1 MNYTPHTDGDVRRM
15 LDTIGVPDVEAL
27 FSPVPEALRL
37 KEGLALPDGI
47 SEMEAVARV
56 RDLALGIREKA
67 PALSFVGG
75 GAYDHFVPAVV
86 DTVISRSEFYTAY
99 TPYQPE
105 VSQGTLRA
113 IFEFQT
119 MVCELT
125 GMDVANASM
134 YDGAS
139 ALAEA
144 VLMAVRLNGG
154 KRVLLPGS
162 LHPHYRSV
170 VETYVRGIELELVD
184 VPWTEE
190 GTIDLDVLESE
201 LDDDTTAVVVQNPN
215 FLGVLEP
222 LEELGRLVGPA
233 KACLVAAVNP
243 IALGIIRPPGDFGA
257 DIVVGDGQ
265 PLGIPVSFGG
275 PYVGFFATRDAH
287 VRKMPGR
294 VCGQT
299 VDVDG
304 KRGFV
309 LTLQTREQHIRRDRA
324 TSNICTNQTL
334 CATAATV
341 FLAALGPEGLREVG
355 MLNWNLSHEA
365 AKRLASLPGNRLRFT
380 GPTFN
385 EFVIEAQCKAASV
398 LDGLRQ
404 QGISGG
410 VDLGRY
416 HPELDRCV
424 LVCVTETKQSKD
436 IDRLVEAWEAAV

>member
-1 MNYTPHTDGDVRRM
+1 
-15 LDTIGVPDVEAL
+15 
-27 FSPVPEALRL
+27 
-37 KEGLALPDGI
+37 
-47 SEMEAVARV
+47 
-56 RDLALGIREKA
+56 
-67 PALSFVGG
+67 
-75 GAYDHFVPAVV
+75 
-86 DTVISRSEFYTAY
+86 
-99 TPYQPE
+99 
-105 VSQGTLRA
+105 
-113 IFEFQT
+113 

-154 KRVLLPGS
+154 RRVLLPRS

-170 VETYVRGIELELVD
+170 VATYVRGIELELVD
-184 VPWTEE
+184 VPWTES
-190 GTIDLDVLESE
+190 GALDLDVLESE
-201 LDDDTTAVVVQNPN
+201 LDDATAAIVVQNPN
-215 FLGVLEP
+215 FLGTLEP
-222 LEELGRLVGPA
+222 LEALGRIAGDS

-243 IALGIIRPPGDFGA
+243 ITLGVIRPPGDFGA

-265 PLGIPVSFGG
+265 PLGIPLSFGG

-299 VDVDG
+299 RDVDG
-304 KRGFV
+304 NRGFV

-341 FLAALGPEGLREVG
+341 YLAALGPEGLREVG
-355 MLNWNLSHEA
+355 MLNWNRSHDA
-365 AKRLASLPGNRLRFT
+365 ARRLGEVPGSRLRFT

-385 EFVIEAQCKAASV
+385 EFVIETEQEAAAF
-398 LDGLRQ
+398 LQGLRQ
-404 QGISGG
+404 AGVAGG
-410 VDLGRY
+410 VDLGRFY
-416 HPELDRCV
+416 PELDRCV
-424 LVCVTETKQSKD
+424 LVCVTETKQPED
-436 IDRLVEAWEAAV
+436 IDRLVAAWEAV